1 MLGGA
6 DWRRG
11 QAGGNR
17 CDDAAVTSRVRQDGT
32 PTTLMEAAFSGG
44 GQSRRQFDIATPTV
58 WHAWLPVL
66 RPINGSAQHSTDV
79 WPTVQ

>member
-1 MLGGA
+1 
-6 DWRRG
+6 
-11 QAGGNR
+11 
-17 CDDAAVTSRVRQDGT
+17 
-32 PTTLMEAAFSGG
+32 MEAAFSGG